1 MLPAMPIVQVSFKNM
16 LKNVL
21 QIIIFGGLFNFSG
34 PLDIRYM
41 AAVIHFKGDS
51 LKKTDYVEE
60 TFCKV

>member
-41 AAVIHFKGDS
+41 AAVIHFKGRR
-51 LKKTDYVEE
+51 
-60 TFCKV
+60 